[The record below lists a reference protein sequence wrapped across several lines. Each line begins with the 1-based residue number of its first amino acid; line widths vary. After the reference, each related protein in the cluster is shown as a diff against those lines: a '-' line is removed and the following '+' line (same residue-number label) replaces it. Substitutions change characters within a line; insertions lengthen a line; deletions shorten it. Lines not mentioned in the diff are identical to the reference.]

1 MSTSPLSN
9 PVSHHAGC
17 EMAKFTSCKCHCR
30 GVLHQRSILE
40 AAVNSSYPSNAAF
53 CAELTKLFGHQFTQL
68 SSAPSGQLAT
78 RRHWSSSAS
87 SARQKTQ
94 IEQRIVDVT
103 LHDLLEI
110 THSLHTTGKRGWL
123 NLLND
128 LTDKSYQSLKT
139 GMPSHGSSN
148 SSDGHFWASILAMV
162 SAAFPTSGSLSSLNN
177 SSHRHVLSRL
187 NLSFGS
193 SYPCYPYSLICF
205 PRGRSR
211 RNLKQIPA
219 MASQSLVNDAI
230 DAVLNAWKSS
240 NSIHPASDK
249 MFVLCLTG
257 SATSADLWRHPS
269 AVKHLLRRA
278 VELARNRYAASFS
291 LDGTSGNVENIIDI
305 YLGNE
310 WQSTDVKSN
319 GIHLG
324 HPWV

>member
-1 MSTSPLSN
+1 MAAAK
-9 PVSHHAGC
+9 HHAGC
-17 EMAKFTSCKCHCR
+17 EEATELSCKCHCR
-30 GVLHQRSILE
+30 GMLHQNSILK
-40 AAVNSSYPSNAAF
+40 AAI
-53 CAELTKLFGHQFTQL
+53 
-68 SSAPSGQLAT
+68 SSAPFSGGFCATLTDVFGSEFSHLSTPPSSVQQARKGRGWDPLAV
-78 RRHWSSSAS
+78 SAK
-87 SARQKTQ
+87 QKTQ
-94 IEQRIVDVT
+94 VEQRIVDVT

-110 THSLHTTGKRGWL
+110 THSLPATKKQGWL

-162 SAAFPTSGSLSSLNN
+162 SAAFPTSGNLSSLNN
-177 SSHRHVLSRL
+177 SSHRDVLSRL

-205 PRGRSR
+205 PRGRSG

-230 DAVLNAWKSS
+230 DAALKALTSS
-240 NSIHPASDK
+240 NIWLNDDK
-249 MFVLCLTG
+249 TFVLCLTG
-257 SATSADLWRHPS
+257 SATSADLWHHPS

-278 VELARNRYAASFS
+278 VELARNRYVASFS
-291 LDGTSGNVENIIDI
+291 LDGTSGNVEDIIDI

-310 WQSTDVKSN
+310 WQSTDVKPN

>member
-1 MSTSPLSN
+1 MAAAK
-9 PVSHHAGC
+9 HHAGC
-17 EMAKFTSCKCHCR
+17 EEATELSCKCHCR
-30 GVLHQRSILE
+30 GMLHQNSILK
-40 AAVNSSYPSNAAF
+40 AAI
-53 CAELTKLFGHQFTQL
+53 
-68 SSAPSGQLAT
+68 SSAPFSGGFCATLTDVFGSEFSHLSTPPSSVQQARKGRGWDPLAV
-78 RRHWSSSAS
+78 SAK
-87 SARQKTQ
+87 QKTQ
-94 IEQRIVDVT
+94 VEQRIVDVT

-110 THSLHTTGKRGWL
+110 THSLPATKKQGWL

-162 SAAFPTSGSLSSLNN
+162 SAAFPTSGNLSSLNN
-177 SSHRHVLSRL
+177 SSHRDVLSRL

-205 PRGRSR
+205 PRGRSG

-230 DAVLNAWKSS
+230 DAALKALTSS
-240 NSIHPASDK
+240 NIWHNDDK
-249 MFVLCLTG
+249 TFVLCLTG
-257 SATSADLWRHPS
+257 SATSADLWHHPS

-278 VELARNRYAASFS
+278 VELARNRYVASFS
-291 LDGTSGNVENIIDI
+291 LDGTSGNVEDIIDI